1 METTTLHSYAKPSHS
16 PQSPKEVEPAQ
27 EIDLD
32 GPEGSLGENNWLLR
46 CPEARAAVEQ
56 GIAESKLGLGVKM
69 SFLEYADLEIED

>member
-1 METTTLHSYAKPSHS
+1 METTVQTLTTEKAKRI
-16 PQSPKEVEPAQ
+16 SPKE
-27 EIDLD
+27 IDMD
-32 GPEGSLGENNWLLR
+32 GPEGSLGENNWLLK